1 MGSGMASETMRVM
14 WLLNHSSA
22 RKFEVAMLKRIGVRE
37 IFLPKTFPQEILFR
51 SASVDYS
58 EDANLTLDSAELALL
73 NQADWYGDAGKAA
86 WEVANRHFDVL
97 FFIAYKPEILHSVS
111 RNFKGVAIWRA
122 YGLDQSL
129 SYGGLLSHFSKGL
142 RTVERMGRRFWFGE
156 AYAHLH
162 ESENGFLR
170 DRALFLPLGLHDCAM
185 SDGEWA
191 GTDARIFFV
200 CPDIGFNPYYA
211 KVYADF
217 KRDFGSMPHAIG
229 GAQPVLVNDASV
241 LGFLPADQHARNMRE
256 LRVMFYH
263 STEPNHVHY
272 HPFEAIRAGMPLV
285 FMGGGM
291 LDRLGGIDLP
301 GRCRT
306 LSEARLK
313 LDRVLKGD
321 VELIAAIRDS
331 QKVLLDPMRMESCEP
346 AWRVAWSRIQDSLGH
361 ARTSRRVVARA
372 RSRIAVILPVAYRG
386 GTLRGAKLLV
396 EALLLGSRSAGEEVE
411 VVFGYPIDGHRTSQ
425 EDVFEDLRDGVA
437 QRLFQWRNMSG
448 AEARRAMRYAGHAN
462 WEPGHPAYAIPDDGM
477 QQFGDCSLWLFVSD
491 RILLPVLPIR
501 PYACLVYDYIQR
513 RVDVVDRGANSA
525 FIAMARQ
532 ARRVLVT
539 TEFTRKD
546 ALSYAGVPA
555 NRIAL
560 LPPLAPLHLART
572 DVHARQNVAAVN
584 PYFVW
589 PTNIARHKNHR
600 TAFLALERYYAEYDG
615 KLDCHVMGV
624 DTDDLEESFA
634 LSVARCNDAGTS
646 VDGRVPRLRFLGELS
661 DSEYIRTLAGAT
673 FLWHPARVDNG
684 TFCVIEAALCG
695 VPSLSS
701 DYPAMREL
709 DERYELCLQW
719 MPTDDPRQMARK
731 LKWMEEHAASLREY
745 LPTPEA
751 LDNHDV
757 AHVAADYWNTV
768 RECL

>member
-1 MGSGMASETMRVM
+1 MGSGMVSETMRVM

-37 IFLPKTFPQEILFR
+37 IFLPKIFPQDVFFR
-51 SASVDYS
+51 SASVDDS
-58 EDANLTLDSAELALL
+58 EDASLTLDPAELALM
-73 NQADWYGDAGKAA
+73 NQADWYGDPGKAA

-97 FFIAYKPEILHSVS
+97 FFIAHKPEILNSVS
-111 RNFKGVAIWRA
+111 RNFKGIAIWRA
-122 YGLDQSL
+122 YGLDRSL
-129 SYGGLLSHFSKGL
+129 SYGRLLSQLSAGL

-162 ESENGFLR
+162 ESENRFLR
-170 DRALFLPLGLHDCAM
+170 DRALFLPLGLHDCSM
-185 SDGEWA
+185 SEGAWA

-229 GAQPVLVNDASV
+229 GAQPVVVNDPSV

-272 HPFEAIRAGMPLV
+272 HPFEAVRAGMPLV

-291 LDRLGGIDLP
+291 LDRLGGMDLP
-301 GRCRT
+301 GRCT
-306 LSEARLK
+306 THGEARLK
-313 LDRVLKGD
+313 LGRLLNGD
-321 VELIAAIRDS
+321 VDLIAAIRDS

-346 AWRVAWSRIQDSLGH
+346 AWRTAWSRIQDSLEH
-361 ARTSRRVVARA
+361 ARASVRAVAKARR
-372 RSRIAVILPVAYRG
+372 RIAVILPVAYRG
-386 GTLRGAKLLV
+386 GTLRGAKLLA
-396 EALLLGSRSAGEEVE
+396 EALLLGSRSAGEEVD
-411 VVFGYPIDGHRTSQ
+411 VVFGYPNDGNRTANENS
-425 EDVFEDLRDGVA
+425 FEDLCDGVA
-437 QRLFQWRNMSG
+437 QRLFRWRTMSG

-462 WEPGHPAYAIPDDGM
+462 WEPSHPAYAIPDDGM

-513 RVDVVDRGANSA
+513 RVDVVGRDANSA
-525 FIAMARQ
+525 FIAIARQ

-560 LPPLAPLHLART
+560 LPPLVPLHLART
-572 DVHARQNVAAVN
+572 NVRAGKDVAAVS

-600 TAFLALERYYAEYDG
+600 TAILALQHYYADHDG
-615 KLDCHVMGV
+615 KLDCHVTGV
-624 DTDDLEESFA
+624 DAEELGHSFA
-634 LSVARCNDAGTS
+634 LGAARCNDAGAS
-646 VDGRVPRLRFLGELS
+646 VDGRVPRLRFRGDLS
-661 DSEYIRTLAGAT
+661 DSEYMRTLAGAT

-709 DERYELCLQW
+709 DERYELSLQW
-719 MPTDDPRQMARK
+719 MSADDPRQMARR
-731 LKWMEEHAASLREY
+731 LKWMEEQAASLRES

-768 RECL
+768 KECL